1 MSFIFLQRRQH
12 PLRVRFFGEPLHQFL
27 TGAGRRVSRK
37 DSVKRQFSP
46 EREHCPNLF
55 GITRSAA
62 VVIIAAK
69 SVSDRKRLIK
79 AFYMTLQISRVDHG
93 VFLVPADVITDV
105 IKIGAVGLLLPFIIP
120 Y

>member
-1 MSFIFLQRRQH
+1 MSFIFLQRRQR

-27 TGAGRRVSRK
+27 AGAGRRVSRK

-79 AFYMTLQISRVDHG
+79 AFYMTLRISRVDHG
-93 VFLVPADVITDV
+93 AFLVPSDVVEIE
-105 IKIGAVGLLLPFIIP
+105 AVGLFLPFIIP